1 MVFSPHMKNAK
12 ADLNQEFFGNH
23 IDMTKTTSEANFFDV
38 LKANFPYDR
47 SSTALIVAD
56 GSTVSYGD
64 LETQSGQLA
73 HRLLNA
79 GAREGDRVMVQ
90 VEKTP
95 QGVAL
100 YLACLRAGVV
110 MIPLNTGYGKSE
122 LEYLAGDAEPSVV
135 ICDHASP
142 FLTAKMS
149 IAESFNT
156 LSLDKNGEGTLFD
169 GIETL
174 PIEFE
179 TSKRGGDE
187 TAAILYT
194 SGTTGK
200 PKGAMISHT
209 NLSSNALTLRECW
222 GFTKDD
228 VLLHALPIFHV
239 HGLFVATNTAMMAGC
254 RMQFLAKFDLE
265 KVLEL
270 LPTATVM
277 MGVPTFYTRLLSD
290 DRFDKNLCANMR
302 LFVSGSAPL
311 LADTFKAFKSRT
323 GHNVL
328 ERYGMTETS
337 MITSNPLNGDRIPG
351 SVGPSLRGVSIR
363 IIDDAGE
370 ALSADEIGGVEVT
383 GPNVFKGYWRNPE
396 KTAAEFCDDGFFK
409 TGDVGRI
416 DKQGYLHIMGR
427 DKDMIISGGMNI
439 YPKEIE
445 ELIDQLAGVQEAAV
459 IGLPHPDF
467 GEAVAAVVV
476 RSDKSCDAESIIQ
489 SCRDDLASFKCPKSV
504 FFVDE
509 LPRNTMGKVE
519 KAKLRKT
526 YSEATAK

>member
-1 MVFSPHMKNAK
+1 MKNAK
-12 ADLNQEFFGNH
+12 SDLYHANIWGNYK
-23 IDMTKTTSEANFFDV
+23 DMTKTTSEANLFDV
-38 LKANFPYDR
+38 LKANFPQDR
-47 SSTALIVAD
+47 SNTALILD
-56 GSTVSYGD
+56 DDSTVSYGA
-64 LETQSGQLA
+64 LESRSGQLA
-73 HRLLNA
+73 HRLLDA

-100 YLACLRAGVV
+100 YLACLRAGLI

-135 ICDHASP
+135 ICDPASP
-142 FLTAKMS
+142 FLS
-149 IAESFNT
+149 AEMNDAASFT
-156 LSLDKNGEGTLFD
+156 ILSLDKNGKGTLFD
-169 GIETL
+169 GIDRL
-174 PIEFE
+174 PKELE

-200 PKGAMISHT
+200 PKGAMISHL
-209 NLSSNALTLRECW
+209 NLSSNALTLRDCW

-254 RMQFLAKFDLE
+254 QMQFLAKFDLE

-270 LPTATVM
+270 LPSATAM
-277 MGVPTFYTRLLSD
+277 MGVPTFYSRLLSD
-290 DRFDKNLCANMR
+290 DRFDKDLCANVR

-337 MITSNPLNGDRIPG
+337 MITSNPLNGDRIAG
-351 SVGPSLRGVSIR
+351 SVGPSLPGVSIR
-363 IIDDAGE
+363 VVDDAGM
-370 ALSADEIGGVEVT
+370 ALSVDEIGGVEVS
-383 GPNVFKGYWRNPE
+383 GPNVFNGYWRNPE
-396 KTAAEFCDDGFFK
+396 KTAAEFCHDGFFK

-427 DKDMIISGGMNI
+427 NKDMIISGGLNV

-445 ELIDQLAGVQEAAV
+445 ELVDQLSGVLETAV

-467 GEAVAAVVV
+467 GEAIAAVVV
-476 RSDKSCDAESIIQ
+476 RSEKDCDADYIIR
-489 SCRDDLASFKCPKSV
+489 SCRDNLASFKCPKAV
-504 FFVDE
+504 FFVNA

-526 YSEATAK
+526 YSKEFAT